1 MHTRCQYDEYY
12 CEYYVYIFFCVVVFV
27 CAHMHVFVQMSSMLF
42 LVVRQCFSVL
52 V

>member
-1 MHTRCQYDEYY
+1 MMSTT
-12 CEYYVYIFFCVVVFV
+12 VNIMSIFFFCVVVFV
-27 CAHMHVFVQMSSMLF
+27 SAHMHVFVQMSSMLF